1 MTVKVRTKDIV
12 DFIPTIELIKNT
24 NLLSDEQKKLVLE
37 DLLKDM
43 PLDMFSSAVANTK
56 NIVTSLIKTEMNNGT
71 KKITAERKKPI
82 KGKSSKQPL
91 QSRNKR
97 AVS

>member
-1 MTVKVRTKDIV
+1 MTVKVRASDIV
-12 DFIPTIELIKNT
+12 DFIPRIELIKNT
-24 NLLSDEQKKLVLE
+24 NLLSDDEKKLVLE
-37 DLLKDM
+37 DLLQDM

-56 NIVTSLIKTEMNNGT
+56 NIVPSLIKTEINNGT
-71 KKITAERKKPI
+71 KKITAERNKTR

-91 QSRNKR
+91 QPRNKR